1 MCQGG
6 VGYTAETMASLE
18 TQYLGL
24 QLKNPFVVSS
34 SSLTQS
40 LEGIKRAASAG
51 AAAVVLKS
59 LFEEQIESDI
69 SDDVHGAEEFQHPEA
84 VEYVR
89 QMGMRLG
96 PTDYISLVEDAKR
109 SVDIPVIASINCVS
123 TKWWGSFATQIAE
136 AGADALELNVS
147 LMPTDPG
154 LGGEAVE
161 RAFVRIV
168 DKVRRT
174 VDLPLAVK
182 IGPHF
187 SALPAVAAEL
197 RKAGAKAL
205 VLFNRFYRF
214 DIDLEKHQ
222 LKAANQFSSPEEMH
236 LPLRWI
242 STLYDQVGCEL
253 CASTGVHDSD
263 GAAKL
268 LLAGAQAIQV
278 CSVLYKNGY
287 DQLQVLI
294 EGLNAWMDKHGHKS
308 LGDIRGKLSRARSE
322 QPEVYERLQYIKALT
337 GIS

>member
-1 MCQGG
+1 MCQDGL
-6 VGYTAETMASLE
+6 GYTARTMAKLE

-40 LEGIKRAASAG
+40 TDGIKRAASAG

-96 PTDYISLVEDAKR
+96 PNDYISLVEEAKR
-109 SVDIPVIASINCVS
+109 AVDIPIIASINCVS

-136 AGADALELNVS
+136 AGADALELNIS
-147 LMPTDPG
+147 LMPTDPD
-154 LGGEAVE
+154 
-161 RAFVRIV
+161 VRIV

-174 VDLPLAVK
+174 VDLPIAVK

-187 SALPAVAAEL
+187 SALPAMAAEL

-214 DIDLEKHQ
+214 DIDLSKGE

-236 LPLRWI
+236 LPLRWV

-253 CASTGVHDSD
+253 CASTGVHDAD

-268 LLAGAQAIQV
+268 LLAGAQAVQV
-278 CSVLYKNGY
+278 CSALYKNGY
-287 DQLQVLI
+287 DQLSVII
-294 EGLNAWMDKHGHKS
+294 EGLNTWMDKNGHKS
-308 LGDIRGKLSRARSE
+308 IADIRGTLSRARSKK
-322 QPEVYERLQYIKALT
+322 PEAYERLQYIKALT